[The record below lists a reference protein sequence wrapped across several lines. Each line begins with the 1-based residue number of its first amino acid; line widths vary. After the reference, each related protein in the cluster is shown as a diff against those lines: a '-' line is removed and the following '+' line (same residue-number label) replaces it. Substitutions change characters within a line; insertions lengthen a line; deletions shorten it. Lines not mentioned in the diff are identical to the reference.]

1 MYYFVVNKNREC
13 GVKVNIKLFV
23 TGVEVA
29 FQEAELTVGESDG
42 FVRVCAIVSG
52 QIESDVVVTY
62 VTMEDSAGGRL
73 I

>member
-1 MYYFVVNKNREC
+1 MYYFVVNKYREC
-13 GVKVNIKLFV
+13 VVMVNIV

-29 FQEAELTVGESDG
+29 FQEPELTVGESDG

-52 QIESDVVVTY
+52 QIERDVVVTY
-62 VTMEDSAGGRL
+62 VTMEGSAGGRL